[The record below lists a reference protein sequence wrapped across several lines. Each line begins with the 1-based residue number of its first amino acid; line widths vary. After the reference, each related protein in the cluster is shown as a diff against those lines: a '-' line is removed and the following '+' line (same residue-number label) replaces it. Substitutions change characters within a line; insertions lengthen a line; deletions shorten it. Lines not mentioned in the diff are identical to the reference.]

1 MIFKH
6 CALEAKTRCKRH
18 RKWNEDENF
27 GYLGNGRK
35 TEMIKLV
42 EEDERKKVFVH
53 N

>member
-1 MIFKH
+1 MHRDDFPNI
-6 CALEAKTRCKRH
+6 ECKRQK
-18 RKWNEDENF
+18 RKWNEENF
-27 GYLGNGRK
+27 DYLGNGRK